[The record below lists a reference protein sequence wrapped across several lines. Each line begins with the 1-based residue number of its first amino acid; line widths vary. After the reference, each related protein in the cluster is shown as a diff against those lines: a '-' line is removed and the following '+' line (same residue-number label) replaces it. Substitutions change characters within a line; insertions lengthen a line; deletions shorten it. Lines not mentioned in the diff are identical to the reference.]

1 MRIPNWD
8 TPLHVRAAFL
18 CLWVSLATFKAE
30 ARGVTEL
37 IAAIDTHSTAL
48 AQARTALAESRSEY
62 QSSRALPNPTF
73 GYEHEQVKIDDVT
86 DEESV
91 YSISQPL
98 GFLWSY
104 GASRASAK
112 HAYQA
117 ANAEFQ
123 EQQREI
129 LVRAVTDV
137 LTVQSLR
144 QQAAYADTVLN
155 RTRSV
160 VQAMQLRYEAGDVS
174 AFDLHR
180 LQVEL
185 LIMEKERNELL
196 LSQQE
201 AERTFT
207 QITGLSA
214 EWCTDFEVGNP
225 LTVHFSSEDDAA
237 AFALANRPLLKQ
249 ADATEQAAALRY
261 KAARRNQLP
270 EFGATLGRKTIE
282 PGFDGV
288 VIGAEIELPIF
299 GERRSESGLAKVRS
313 QASQVQSR
321 SIRLQVEREARQAF
335 VHWQHNTGEITGLSE
350 ADWPHSL
357 ADLERGVVMYLAGEL
372 TAVELIDVLRSS
384 AESLAARHSLEQSR
398 IISALELRRVTGLPL
413 EAGQ

>member
-1 MRIPNWD
+1 MRIPIWV

-18 CLWVSLATFKAE
+18 CLCIMVSALSAE
-30 ARGVTEL
+30 AKGISDLFAV
-37 IAAIDTHSTAL
+37 IDSHSTAL
-48 AQARTALAESRSEY
+48 AQARTSLAESRSEY

-73 GYEHEQVKIDDVT
+73 GYEHEQVEIEDKT
-86 DEESV
+86 EEESA
-91 YSISQPL
+91 YSIAQPL

-104 GASRASAK
+104 GVGRASAK
-112 HAYQA
+112 HAYLA

-129 LVRAVTDV
+129 QVQAVAAA
-137 LTVQSLR
+137 LSVQSLR
-144 QQAAYADTVLN
+144 LQAAYADTVLN

-185 LIMEKERNELL
+185 LIMEKERKELL

-201 AERTFT
+201 AERMFT
-207 QITGLSA
+207 EISGLPA
-214 EWCTDFEVGNP
+214 EWCNDFEVSNP
-225 LTVHFSSEDDAA
+225 LTVQFSSGDDAA

-249 ADATEQAAALRY
+249 ADAAEQAAALHYR
-261 KAARRNQLP
+261 AAKRNQLP
-270 EFGATLGRKTIE
+270 EFGAMLGRKTIE

-299 GERRSESGLAKVRS
+299 GQRRSETGLAKVKS

-335 VHWQHNTGEITGLSE
+335 ILWQQSTGEIPGLSE
-350 ADWPHSL
+350 ADLPRSVS
-357 ADLERGVVMYLAGEL
+357 DLERGVVMYLAGEL
-372 TAVELIDVLRSS
+372 TAVELVDVLRSS
-384 AESLAARHSLEQSR
+384 AESLAARHSLEESR

>member
-1 MRIPNWD
+1 MRIPIWD

-30 ARGVTEL
+30 AKGISEL
-37 IAAIDTHSTAL
+37 FAAIDSHSTAL
-48 AQARTALAESRSEY
+48 AQARTSLAESRSEY

-73 GYEHEQVKIDDVT
+73 GYEHEQVKIEDVT
-86 DEESV
+86 EEESV

-98 GFLWSY
+98 GFLWGY
-104 GASRASAK
+104 GAGRASAK

-123 EQQREI
+123 ERQREI
-129 LVRAVTDV
+129 QVQAVAAA

-144 QQAAYADTVLN
+144 LQAAYADTVLN

-185 LIMEKERNELL
+185 LIMEKERKELL

-201 AERTFT
+201 AERAFT
-207 QITGLSA
+207 EISGLPA
-214 EWCTDFEVGNP
+214 EWCTDFAVSDPPTIQLG
-225 LTVHFSSEDDAA
+225 SADDAA
-237 AFALANRPLLKQ
+237 AFALANRSLLKQ
-249 ADATEQAAALRY
+249 ADASEQAAALHY

-270 EFGATLGRKTIE
+270 EFGAMLGRKTIE

-299 GERRSESGLAKVRS
+299 GQRRSETGLAKVRS
-313 QASQVQSR
+313 QASQVQNR
-321 SIRLQVEREARQAF
+321 SVRLQVEREARQAF
-335 VHWQHNTGEITGLSE
+335 VLWQQSTGEITGLRE

-372 TAVELIDVLRSS
+372 TAVELVDVLRSS